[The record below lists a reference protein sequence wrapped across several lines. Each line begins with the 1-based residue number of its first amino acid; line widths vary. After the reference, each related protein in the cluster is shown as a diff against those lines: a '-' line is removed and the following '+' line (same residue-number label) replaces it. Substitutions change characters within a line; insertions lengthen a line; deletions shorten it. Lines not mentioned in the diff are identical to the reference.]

1 MEKLKIFYG
10 ILIGM
15 VVAVLGVFLFLKFFT
30 DNDFIQG
37 IEMMKSTNSL
47 GKLITLGCVLNI
59 CVFFLLLKLNQELM
73 ARGIILATLLV
84 AIITIFV

>member
-1 MEKLKIFYG
+1 MEKIKIFYG
-10 ILIGM
+10 ILIGI

-30 DNDFIQG
+30 DYDFFQG
-37 IEMMKSTNSL
+37 IEIMKSTHSL

-59 CVFFLLLKLNQELM
+59 CVFFLLLKLKQELM
-73 ARGIILATLLV
+73 ARGIILATILV